1 MNTETTANADSSA
14 PFDWDQ
20 LKTSYNPRAIAP
32 RVPANYRRNPNF
44 KACSGFE
51 RITSPAVIAAD
62 AGDPTLHPYSPDAI
76 RARQVRDRSS
86 IELVDQLWF
95 HIQRDGLN
103 ADQIRQCIQCRF
115 AHRGPDH
122 LIGVP
127 VVCERGRTRE
137 AWNIPFHREE

>member
-1 MNTETTANADSSA
+1 MNTNTATDRQDI
-14 PFDWDQ
+14 FDWDQ
-20 LKTSYNPRAIAP
+20 LKTSYNPRAVAS
-32 RVPANYRRNPNF
+32 RVPVNYRRNPNF

-62 AGDPTLHPYSPDAI
+62 AGDPALDPHSPDAI
-76 RARQVRDRSS
+76 RARQVRDRRS
-86 IELVDQLWF
+86 IELVDQLWL
-95 HIQRDGLN
+95 HIQRDGLD

-127 VVCERGRTRE
+127 VVCERGCSRE
-137 AWNIPFHREE
+137 AWNIPFHSEE